1 MSSLKRSF
9 AWSFLEQSGTK
20 FITLV
25 VQIVLARL
33 ISPESFGILAIL
45 LVITNIADA
54 ISQSGLGSALIQK
67 KDASEDS
74 FSTAFWLSGGVA
86 VALCIAIWFLAPLV
100 SSFYAIPE
108 IEGYLRALSIVVVFN
123 SLNSIQRSQLQKD
136 MRFEILFRA
145 SFISAIGS
153 GVVGIGCALASWGI
167 WALVAQ
173 VITQSIIACVLML
186 MFSRWIPRWVF
197 RTAEAK
203 DLFAFGWKV
212 CATGIL
218 GVAYNGISELVIG
231 KVCDPAALGYY
242 SQGRKYPMAVITVAT
257 NAVQNV
263 LYPAF
268 ASVKD
273 DAQELH
279 RLLRKSLIVGSFF
292 ITPLSLLLAV
302 LAEPLVAILLTEQWL
317 PCVPIFQLVCISHC
331 PLMFTSVNM
340 RGYLAVGNS
349 GIYLKLQV
357 IKMVLGLIVICSTAI
372 ISGDIYATA
381 IATCCVTLF
390 NTLVVDC
397 QPARRE
403 LGYSMLAQYRD
414 VAPILGLSL
423 LALALAFVCSLLS
436 LGYFLSGLIEAIV
449 FCAVYAAG
457 VLVLRGETI
466 RSCRE
471 LCLQFT
477 SKRRTR

>member
-1 MSSLKRSF
+1 MNIKRSF
-9 AWSFLEQSGTK
+9 IWSFLEQSGAK
-20 FITLV
+20 FITLF
-25 VQIVLARL
+25 VQVVLARL
-33 ISPESFGILAIL
+33 VSPESFGILAIL
-45 LVITNIADA
+45 LVITNVADA

-86 VALCIAIWFLAPLV
+86 VALCVVIWFLAPFI
-100 SSFYAIPE
+100 SSFYAMSE
-108 IEGYLRALSIVVVFN
+108 IEGYLRVLSIVVVFN
-123 SLNSIQRSQLQKD
+123 SINSIQRSQLQKD
-136 MRFEILFRA
+136 MRFEILFKA
-145 SFISAIGS
+145 SFVAAIGS
-153 GVVGIGCALASWGI
+153 GIVGIGCALASWGI
-167 WALVAQ
+167 WALVVQ
-173 VITQSIIACVLML
+173 VVTQSVIVCVLML
-186 MFSRWIPRWVF
+186 IFSRWVPRLVF
-197 RTAEAK
+197 KAGEAK

-212 CATGIL
+212 CVTGIL
-218 GVAYNGISELVIG
+218 GVAYNGISELIIG

-279 RLLRKSLIVGSFF
+279 RLLKKSLIAGSFF

-302 LAEPLVAILLTEQWL
+302 LAEPLVAIILTEQWL

-331 PLMFTSVNM
+331 LLMVTSVNM

-349 GIYLKLQV
+349 GIYLKLQAV
-357 IKMVLGLIVICSTAI
+357 KMALGLIVICSTAI

-390 NTLVVDC
+390 NALVIDC
-397 QPARRE
+397 LPARRE
-403 LGYSMLAQYRD
+403 LGYSMLVQYRD

-423 LALALAFVCSLLS
+423 LASALAFSCSLLG
-436 LGYFLSGLIEAIV
+436 LGYLLSGLIETAV
-449 FCAVYAAG
+449 FCAVYAVG
-457 VLVLRGETI
+457 VLVLQGETI

-471 LCLQFT
+471 LCLQFM

>member
-67 KDASEDS
+67 KNATEDS

-86 VALCIAIWFLAPLV
+86 VALCIAIWFLAPLI

-108 IEGYLRALSIVVVFN
+108 IEEYLRVLSIVVVFN
-123 SLNSIQRSQLQKD
+123 SFNSIQRSQLQRD
-136 MRFEILFRA
+136 MRFKILFKA
-145 SFISAIGS
+145 SFIAAIGS
-153 GVVGIGCALASWGI
+153 GVIGIGCALASWGI

-173 VITQSIIACVLML
+173 VVAQGIIVCVLMFV
-186 MFSRWIPRWVF
+186 FSRWVPRSVF
-197 RTAEAK
+197 KAGEAK
-203 DLFAFGWKV
+203 ELLSFGWKV
-212 CATGIL
+212 CVTGIL

-231 KVCDPAALGYY
+231 KVCAPAALGYY

-268 ASVKD
+268 SSVKD
-273 DAQELH
+273 DVQELH
-279 RLLRKSLIVGSFF
+279 RLLRKSLIAGSFF
-292 ITPLSLLLAV
+292 ITPLSLLLVV

-317 PCVPIFQLVCISHC
+317 PCVPIFQLVCVSHC
-331 PLMFTSVNM
+331 LMMITSVNL

-349 GIYLKLQV
+349 GIYLKLQI
-357 IKMVLGLIVICSTAI
+357 IKMVIGLIVICTTAI
-372 ISGDIYATA
+372 ISGDIYMVAL
-381 IATCCVTLF
+381 ATCCVTLF
-390 NTLVVDC
+390 NILVVDC
-397 QPARRE
+397 KPAKRE

-414 VAPILGLSL
+414 VAPILGLSIAAS
-423 LALALAFVCSLLS
+423 ALASLCSMLGLGYLLS
-436 LGYFLSGLIEAIV
+436 GVIEMLV
-449 FCAVYAAG
+449 FCAVYVAG
-457 VLVLRGETI
+457 VFLLQDEAI

-471 LCLQFT
+471 LCIQFMN
-477 SKRRTR
+477 KRRVH